1 MLLNKPSPFITY
13 PLRPFSCRGASQN
26 RAFSSWAFEPKA
38 NGWRCL
44 VDLVGGRV
52 WSRHGQPFSLADKV
66 LPVVRA
72 DGYDFK
78 SVRWLDCELLGRRTK
93 TGAGSVLLLD
103 IVVNETYSTRRDLFS
118 ALLECPY
125 DDIPKGRFLRLPSF
139 SQAEAVQAIDTMKAV
154 NAFRKEV
161 IWEGVVCKHPLS
173 KYETQTRS
181 PDTECRFWAKDRFV

>member
-1 MLLNKPSPFITY
+1 MLLESRMPFVTY

-26 RAFSSWAFEPKA
+26 RAFSTWAFEPKA

-44 VDLVGGRV
+44 VDLKEGLV
-52 WSRHGQPFSLADKV
+52 WSRHGKPFSLAEQV
-66 LPVVRA
+66 MSVVRG
-72 DGYDFK
+72 DGYNFGA
-78 SVRWLDCELLGRRTK
+78 VRWLDCELLGRRTK

-103 IVVNETYSTRRDLFS
+103 IVGDGTYTERREWLS
-118 ALLECPY
+118 VLLECPW

-139 SQAEAVQAIDTMKAV
+139 SQAEAVQSIETMKAV

-181 PDTECRFWAKDRFV
+181 PDAECRFWAKDRFI

>member
-1 MLLNKPSPFITY
+1 MLLSKQSPFVTY
-13 PLRPFSCRGASQN
+13 PLRPFSCKGASQN
-26 RAFSSWAFEPKA
+26 KAFSSWVFEPKA

-44 VDLVGGRV
+44 VDLEKGLV
-52 WSRHGQPFSLADKV
+52 WSRHGKPFSLADQV
-66 LPVVRA
+66 MSVVRG

-78 SVRWLDCELLGRRTK
+78 AIRWLDCELLGRRTK

-103 IVVNETYSTRRDLFS
+103 VVTQGTYKERRDLFS
-118 ALLECPY
+118 ALLECPF
-125 DDIPKGRFLRLPSF
+125 DDIPKGRFLRLPSY
-139 SQAEAVQAIDTMKAV
+139 SQTDSIQVIETMKAV

-181 PDTECRFWAKDRFV
+181 PDQEFRFWAKDRFI